1 MNYINKLINLIH
13 PTSED
18 EDSSRIEPNLKSDSL
33 DNHSDKLETLL
44 DYQFPIRINPFNSS
58 LNNSIK
64 HNSSLIDI
72 RKDILDLTNSIDI
85 NNENIIEELNE
96 QGEIISS
103 CVTDTTEVE
112 HNLDTS
118 INIVH
123 RMKSVMT
130 NLMKYFTISYWTES
144 KPKNKP
150 NTRLNNRL
158 NNRLNTNTSR
168 VDDNDKSDKNDKND
182 ERDSELISELN
193 QIKNKK
199 IASNSDDFF
208 DFFLNSFRK
217 IKNDGLVMSEIL
229 DEQMEGI
236 QNLDSNLINNNV
248 KVKKCNNEIQD
259 MLF

>member
-1 MNYINKLINLIH
+1 MNYINKLINLIY

-18 EDSSRIEPNLKSDSL
+18 EDSSRIETNLKSDSL
-33 DNHSDKLETLL
+33 DNNSNNSNNLNNSETLL
-44 DYQFPIRINPFNSS
+44 DYQFPIRINPFNSPF
-58 LNNSIK
+58 NNLIK
-64 HNSSLIDI
+64 HESSLIDI

-103 CVTDTTEVE
+103 CVTDTTGVE

-130 NLMKYFTISYWTES
+130 NLMKYFTITYWTED
-144 KPKNKP
+144 KP
-150 NTRLNNRL
+150 NTKSNRKS
-158 NNRLNTNTSR
+158 NTNTNIVNR
-168 VDDNDKSDKNDKND
+168 NGIND
-182 ERDSELISELN
+182 EQDPELISELN

-229 DEQMEGI
+229 DEQMEDI

>member
-18 EDSSRIEPNLKSDSL
+18 EDSSRIETNLKSDSL
-33 DNHSDKLETLL
+33 DNNSDNSDKLETLL

-64 HNSSLIDI
+64 YKSSLIDI

-130 NLMKYFTISYWTES
+130 NLMKYFTITYWNE
-144 KPKNKP
+144 NKP
-150 NTRLNNRL
+150 NTKPNNKP
-158 NNRLNTNTSR
+158 NRKSNTNTSIVNGNGR
-168 VDDNDKSDKNDKND
+168 ND
-182 ERDSELISELN
+182 EQDLELISELN